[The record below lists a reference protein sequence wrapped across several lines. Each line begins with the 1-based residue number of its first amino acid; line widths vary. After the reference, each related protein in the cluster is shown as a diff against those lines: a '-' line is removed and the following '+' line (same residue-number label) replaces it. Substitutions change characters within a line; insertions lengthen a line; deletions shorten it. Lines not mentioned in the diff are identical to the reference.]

1 MYEKLGTREGEK
13 NMYKIAKSRARAQ
26 RDVGDVRCVK
36 DENGEVLVRDNEV
49 QDLWRKYFAG
59 LMNEGAESA
68 EHTVEEGDEE
78 RGVDLVSIEEVK
90 RALHGMKTGKAVGPD
105 GISVEVWKI
114 AGQKATAWLQR
125 LFNKM
130 LTGEQMPREW
140 RDSWVVPIYKRK
152 GDTQECKNY
161 RGIKLLSHTMKV

>member
-1 MYEKLGTREGEK
+1 MLIG
-13 NMYKIAKSRARAQ
+13 
-26 RDVGDVRCVK
+26 
-36 DENGEVLVRDNEV
+36 DNEV
-49 QDLWRKYFAG
+49 QDRWRKYFAG